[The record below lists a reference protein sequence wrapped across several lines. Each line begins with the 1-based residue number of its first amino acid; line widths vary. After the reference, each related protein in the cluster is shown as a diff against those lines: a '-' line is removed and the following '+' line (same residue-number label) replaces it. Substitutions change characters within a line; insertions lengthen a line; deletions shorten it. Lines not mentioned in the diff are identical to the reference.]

1 MTQPQERYEQWRE
14 DQRESGSTRLPQEQ
28 AQPGYGEVSAN
39 EARSTASDRLAQFR
53 SRYADQ
59 KRREQER
66 AERPREQAPQRPQ
79 QDYREQP
86 PREQAPQ
93 QPRQDYRERQDYRD
107 QAPRQEYRDQP
118 RQEYREQPQQY
129 RDQAPRQDYRDQTR
143 QYRDEPDYRGRPQQD
158 YRERQDYREQPQQ
171 YRDEPDY
178 REQPQ
183 RGYRERQDYRDD
195 YRDQGYRDQAPQYRD
210 EYDSQ
215 SRQDYRDD
223 YRDQPQQDYRDDYR
237 DDYREQPQQDY
248 RDEYR
253 DEYRGDYRDQPQQ
266 DYRDEYQD
274 QQDYR
279 DQGTG
284 GFDYGYTGQTTQPSP
299 VYEDAAQAFNE
310 VEPLEDTPSRD
321 PYEGAADSD
330 WDDVDDVD
338 TTEADN
344 MYPVDKPSFA
354 DLDAVDDET
363 DNKVE
368 NAEPKNGGLMGWLRR
383 VTRRG
388 ETANTEQ
395 YIASMNRKLRQP
407 QVIGIMGSKG
417 GVGKTSKSQVIGSIL
432 SHYRTEGGVVA
443 ADLDANS
450 TLIQRMR
457 TQTPL
462 SDNASIH
469 TFAHDE
475 SIRSA
480 ADVNSYL
487 VLNEEKLAVLAG
499 VGMTGSAPLRKDELQ
514 RVLTRLG
521 EYYTIIILDFPGSA
535 EVPVAMHALKVID
548 AMVYVAEITS
558 SSLSA
563 TKRDLKRIANVRPEL
578 LSTATIILNHRT
590 SGKVHIK
597 NLESH
602 VEDFRNMG
610 TKDTATGASL
620 VKVFETNFD
629 PHIGIEGPIHISQ
642 LDPVNRTRYMQ
653 IAASIMDSLPGN
665 TPGYMRYAADL
676 AQQVQ
681 DQVEQQDSDDVIDV

>member
-1 MTQPQERYEQWRE
+1 MTQPQDRYEQWRD
-14 DQRESGSTRLPQEQ
+14 DQRDSGSSRPPQEQ
-28 AQPGYGEVSAN
+28 AQPGYGEVSAS

-66 AERPREQAPQRPQ
+66 AERPRERAPQQPPQ
-79 QDYREQP
+79 QDYREQQQA
-86 PREQAPQ
+86 PREQPTAPRGQYAEQPQ
-93 QPRQDYRERQDYRD
+93 QFREQTRYRDEPDYRD
-107 QAPRQEYRDQP
+107 QAPR
-118 RQEYREQPQQY
+118 QQY
-129 RDQAPRQDYRDQTR
+129 RDQAPRQ
-143 QYRDEPDYRGRPQQD
+143 QYRDEPDYRGQAP
-158 YRERQDYREQPQQ
+158 RQDYRDQPRRDYRDDYRGQQGYRDDYRDDYRGQPQQ
-171 YRDEPDY
+171 GYRDDYRDEY
-178 REQPQ
+178 RGQ
-183 RGYRERQDYRDD
+183 QDYRDD
-195 YRDQGYRDQAPQYRD
+195 YRDQPQQGYRD
-210 EYDSQ
+210 
-215 SRQDYRDD
+215 DYRDD

-237 DDYREQPQQDY
+237 DQTQQGY

-253 DEYRGDYRDQPQQ
+253 DEYRDQDSGDY
-266 DYRDEYQD
+266 
-274 QQDYR
+274 
-279 DQGTG
+279 
-284 GFDYGYTGQTTQPSP
+284 DYGYAGQTTQPSP
-299 VYEDAAQAFNE
+299 VYEDAARAFND
-310 VEPLEDTPSRD
+310 VEPLDDTPSRD
-321 PYEGAADSD
+321 PYGGAADAD
-330 WDDVDDVD
+330 WDDVEDVD
-338 TTEADN
+338 TAEADD

-354 DLDAVDDET
+354 DLDAVDDEP

-368 NAEPKNGGLMGWLRR
+368 NDEPKSGGLMGWLRR

-395 YIASMNRKLRQP
+395 YVASMNRKLRQP

-450 TLIQRMR
+450 TLIQRMKP
-457 TQTPL
+457 QTPP

-475 SIRSA
+475 SIHSA

-521 EYYTIIILDFPGSA
+521 EYYTLIILDFPGSA

-578 LSTATIILNHRT
+578 LSTATILLNHRT

-597 NLESH
+597 NLEGH

-681 DQVEQQDSDDVIDV
+681 DQVEQQGPDDVIDV

>member
-1 MTQPQERYEQWRE
+1 MTQPQERYEQWRD
-14 DQRESGSTRLPQEQ
+14 DQRESGSSRLPQEQ

-66 AERPREQAPQRPQ
+66 AERPREQAPQSSQQPQ
-79 QDYREQP
+79 RDYRD
-86 PREQAPQ
+86 QAPQ
-93 QPRQDYRERQDYRD
+93 QPRQDYRDQSQQQRQDYRD
-107 QAPRQEYRDQP
+107 QQYRDEPGYRGQAPRQD
-118 RQEYREQPQQY
+118 YREQPRQDYREQPVRNYREQQY
-129 RDQAPRQDYRDQTR
+129 RDDYREQPRQDYRDQQYRDDYRQDYRDDYQQDYRDQTR
-143 QYRDEPDYRGRPQQD
+143 QD
-158 YRERQDYREQPQQ
+158 YRERP
-171 YRDEPDY
+171 
-178 REQPQ
+178 
-183 RGYRERQDYRDD
+183 RQ
-195 YRDQGYRDQAPQYRD
+195 
-210 EYDSQ
+210 
-215 SRQDYRDD
+215 
-223 YRDQPQQDYRDDYR
+223 
-237 DDYREQPQQDY
+237 DYREQPQQDY
-248 RDEYR
+248 RD
-253 DEYRGDYRDQPQQ
+253 DYRGPQKYQDEPDYRDQDTD
-266 DYRDEYQD
+266 DYDC
-274 QQDYR
+274 
-279 DQGTG
+279 
-284 GFDYGYTGQTTQPSP
+284 GYAGQTTQPSA
-299 VYEDAAQAFNE
+299 VYEDAAQAFND
-310 VEPLEDTPSRD
+310 VEPLDDTPRRD
-321 PYEGAADSD
+321 PYGGAADAD
-330 WDDVDDVD
+330 WDDMDDVD
-338 TTEADN
+338 TAEADD

-354 DLDAVDDET
+354 DLDAVDDEP

-368 NAEPKNGGLMGWLRR
+368 NTEPKTGGLMGWLRR

-388 ETANTEQ
+388 ETVNTEQ

-450 TLIQRMR
+450 TLIQRMKS
-457 TQTPL
+457 QTPL

-475 SIRSA
+475 SIHSA

-521 EYYTIIILDFPGSA
+521 EYYTLIILDFPGSA

-597 NLESH
+597 NLEGH

-681 DQVEQQDSDDVIDV
+681 DQVEQQGGDDVIDV

>member
-1 MTQPQERYEQWRE
+1 MTQPQERYEQWRD
-14 DQRESGSTRLPQEQ
+14 DQRESGSSRLPQEQ

-66 AERPREQAPQRPQ
+66 AERPREQAPQPSQQPQ
-79 QDYREQP
+79 RDYRD
-86 PREQAPQ
+86 QAPQ
-93 QPRQDYRERQDYRD
+93 QPRQDYRDQPQQQRQDYRD
-107 QAPRQEYRDQP
+107 Q
-118 RQEYREQPQQY
+118 QY
-129 RDQAPRQDYRDQTR
+129 RDEPEYRGQAPRQDYREQPRQDYREQPGR
-143 QYRDEPDYRGRPQQD
+143 DYREQQQYRDDYRERPRQDYRQDYRDEYRDDYRERPRQDYREQQD
-158 YRERQDYREQPQQ
+158 YRDDYREQSQQDYRDQQDYRQDYRDQQDYRQDYREQPQQ
-171 YRDEPDY
+171 NYRQDYRQDYRGPQQYQDEPDY
-178 REQPQ
+178 R
-183 RGYRERQDYRDD
+183 GQDT
-195 YRDQGYRDQAPQYRD
+195 
-210 EYDSQ
+210 
-215 SRQDYRDD
+215 
-223 YRDQPQQDYRDDYR
+223 
-237 DDYREQPQQDY
+237 
-248 RDEYR
+248 
-253 DEYRGDYRDQPQQ
+253 GDY
-266 DYRDEYQD
+266 
-274 QQDYR
+274 
-279 DQGTG
+279 
-284 GFDYGYTGQTTQPSP
+284 DYGYTGQTTQPSH
-299 VYEDAAQAFNE
+299 VYEDAAQAFSD
-310 VEPLEDTPSRD
+310 VEPFDDTERRD
-321 PYEGAADSD
+321 PYGGAADAH
-330 WDDVDDVD
+330 WDDMDDVD
-338 TTEADN
+338 TAEADD

-354 DLDAVDDET
+354 DLDAVDDES

-368 NAEPKNGGLMGWLRR
+368 NTEPKTGGLMGWLRR

-388 ETANTEQ
+388 ETVNTEQ
-395 YIASMNRKLRQP
+395 YVASMNRKLRQP

-450 TLIQRMR
+450 TLIQRMKP
-457 TQTPL
+457 QTPL

-475 SIRSA
+475 SIHSA

-521 EYYTIIILDFPGSA
+521 EYYTLIILDFPGSA

-597 NLESH
+597 NLEGH

-629 PHIGIEGPIHISQ
+629 PHIGIEGPIQISQ

-681 DQVEQQDSDDVIDV
+681 DQVEQQGPDDVIDV

>member
-1 MTQPQERYEQWRE
+1 MTQPQERYEQWRD
-14 DQRESGSTRLPQEQ
+14 DQRESGSSRLPQEQ

-66 AERPREQAPQRPQ
+66 AERPREQAPQPSQQPQ
-79 QDYREQP
+79 RDYRD
-86 PREQAPQ
+86 QAPQ
-93 QPRQDYRERQDYRD
+93 QPRQDYRDQSQQQRQDYRD
-107 QAPRQEYRDQP
+107 QQYRDEPGYRGQAPRQD
-118 RQEYREQPQQY
+118 YREQPRQDYREQPVRNYREQQY
-129 RDQAPRQDYRDQTR
+129 RDDYREQPRQDYRDQQYRDDYRQDYRDDYQQDYRDQTR
-143 QYRDEPDYRGRPQQD
+143 QD
-158 YRERQDYREQPQQ
+158 YRERPRQDYREQPQQ
-171 YRDEPDY
+171 DYRDQQDY
-178 REQPQ
+178 RADYRDQP
-183 RGYRERQDYRDD
+183 RQDYRDD
-195 YRDQGYRDQAPQYRD
+195 YRDQ
-210 EYDSQ
+210 
-215 SRQDYRDD
+215 QDYRDD
-223 YRDQPQQDYRDDYR
+223 YRDQQDYR

-248 RDEYR
+248 RD
-253 DEYRGDYRDQPQQ
+253 DYRGPQKYQDEPDYRDQDTD
-266 DYRDEYQD
+266 DYDC
-274 QQDYR
+274 
-279 DQGTG
+279 
-284 GFDYGYTGQTTQPSP
+284 GYAGQTTQPSA
-299 VYEDAAQAFNE
+299 VYEDAAQAFND
-310 VEPLEDTPSRD
+310 VEPLDDTPRRD
-321 PYEGAADSD
+321 PYGGAADAD
-330 WDDVDDVD
+330 WDDMDDVD
-338 TTEADN
+338 TAEADD

-354 DLDAVDDET
+354 DLDAVDDEP

-368 NAEPKNGGLMGWLRR
+368 NAEPKTGGLMGWLRR

-388 ETANTEQ
+388 ETVNTEQ

-450 TLIQRMR
+450 TLIQRMKS
-457 TQTPL
+457 QTPL

-475 SIRSA
+475 SIHSA

-521 EYYTIIILDFPGSA
+521 EYYTLIILDFPGSA

-597 NLESH
+597 NLEGH

-681 DQVEQQDSDDVIDV
+681 DQVEQQGGDDVIDV

>member
-1 MTQPQERYEQWRE
+1 M
-14 DQRESGSTRLPQEQ
+14 SGASTRLYV
-28 AQPGYGEVSAN
+28 G
-39 EARSTASDRLAQFR
+39 RLAPDTTRDDVADLFNRVGPIVDVRVLNGFGFIEFEDVRDAEYAVRDFDGTMFMGDRIIVQFAKQ
-53 SRYADQ
+53 ST
-59 KRREQER
+59 RRERDFERGPRDGYAPRGRRDGPPRPPPRRGPRRGQYRVIVFNLPPGTSWQDLKDVGREHGHVTFAEINPSYPDEGALEFETRDDYER
-66 AERPREQAPQRPQ
+66 ALARIEGTDLRGTLLRAEPAADAPP
-79 QDYREQP
+79 P
-86 PREQAPQ
+86 PRERSPV
-93 QPRQDYRERQDYRD
+93 RRYRD
-107 QAPRQEYRDQP
+107 
-118 RQEYREQPQQY
+118 
-129 RDQAPRQDYRDQTR
+129 
-143 QYRDEPDYRGRPQQD
+143 
-158 YRERQDYREQPQQ
+158 
-171 YRDEPDY
+171 
-178 REQPQ
+178 
-183 RGYRERQDYRDD
+183 DYRDD
-195 YRDQGYRDQAPQYRD
+195 YRDQPRQDYRDQPRQGYRD
-210 EYDSQ
+210 E
-215 SRQDYRDD
+215 YRDD
-223 YRDQPQQDYRDDYR
+223 YRDQPQQDYRD
-237 DDYREQPQQDY
+237 QPQQDY
-248 RDEYR
+248 RDEYH
-253 DEYRGDYRDQPQQ
+253 
-266 DYRDEYQD
+266 D

-284 GFDYGYTGQTTQPSP
+284 DFDYGYTGQTTQPSP

-321 PYEGAADSD
+321 PYGGAADAD
-330 WDDVDDVD
+330 WDDMDDVD
-338 TTEADN
+338 TTEADD

-354 DLDAVDDET
+354 DLDAVDGEP

-368 NAEPKNGGLMGWLRR
+368 NAEPKTGGLMGWLRR

-450 TLIQRMR
+450 TLIQRMKP
-457 TQTPL
+457 QTPL

-475 SIRSA
+475 SIHSA

-521 EYYTIIILDFPGSA
+521 EYYTLIILDFPGSA

-597 NLESH
+597 NLEGH

-665 TPGYMRYAADL
+665 PPG
-676 AQQVQ
+676 
-681 DQVEQQDSDDVIDV
+681 